1 MAEISFIKMHGLGND
16 FVIIDTREHPLS
28 LSTDA
33 IKRICDRH
41 LGVGCDQLVLISHSQ
56 RADCRVH
63 FYNADGSESGA
74 CGNASRCVAS
84 LMMYESGRSVA
95 TIATNAGM
103 ISCDLTDDG
112 WITVNMGKAKT
123 SWQAIPLAYECDTL
137 HVPLEEGVLK
147 DPVCINVGNPHAV
160 FFVDD
165 VDEVPLKELGSKLE
179 HHSLFP
185 ERANIEVVQVVSRSH
200 IRIRVW
206 ERGSGETKACGTGAC
221 AAAVAAIRRDLC
233 DRTVLVNLLGG
244 DLEVSLHTNMD
255 VTLSGPIAIS
265 FAGVMDEELWL
276 GEREDG
282 DDT

>member
-74 CGNASRCVAS
+74 CGNASRCIAS

-103 ISCDLTDDG
+103 LSCDLTDDG

-123 SWQAIPLAYECDTL
+123 SWQAIPLACETDTL
-137 HVPLEEGVLK
+137 HMPLEEGMLK

-165 VDEVPLKELGSKLE
+165 VDEVPLKELGPKLE

-244 DLEVSLHTNMD
+244 DLEVSLHINMD

-282 DDT
+282 DDA